1 MTTTTGTTTTARAHD
16 FTLDELQAY
25 DEGTLVPDRAL
36 VVARH
41 LAAGCPA
48 CRAWIANSHEVGRLL
63 HADAGVGVGVGGGG
77 HMDDPDAFLWD
88 TPRARARRWLR
99 RRLRPRRFVVLLV
112 VLPLKGRLVRHLFRT
127 PQGWEARASAV
138 VSLAALTVATLRFV
152 FARPSWPT
160 AAPTA
165 HRPTRM
171 DTGTGVR
178 GGGTDAR

>member
-1 MTTTTGTTTTARAHD
+1 MTTMATAHD

-25 DEGTLVPDRAL
+25 DEGTLAPER
-36 VVARH
+36 VAIVAAH
-41 LAAGCPA
+41 LAAGCAA
-48 CRAWIANSHEVGRLL
+48 CRAWIATSHEVGRLL
-63 HADAGVGVGVGGGG
+63 HADASADASTRL
-77 HMDDPDAFLWD
+77 DDPDAFLWD

-165 HRPTRM
+165 HWPTRM

>member
-1 MTTTTGTTTTARAHD
+1 MTTIATAHD

-25 DEGTLVPDRAL
+25 DEGTLAPERAAI
-36 VVARH
+36 VAAH
-41 LAAGCPA
+41 LAAGCAA
-48 CRAWIANSHEVGRLL
+48 CRAWIATSHEVGRLL
-63 HADAGVGVGVGGGG
+63 HVDASAGAGPRL
-77 HMDDPDAFLWD
+77 DDPDAFLWD

-171 DTGTGVR
+171 DTWTGVR

>member
-1 MTTTTGTTTTARAHD
+1 MTTMATAHD

-25 DEGTLVPDRAL
+25 DEGTLAPERAAI
-36 VVARH
+36 VAAH
-41 LAAGCPA
+41 LAAGCAA
-48 CRAWIANSHEVGRLL
+48 CRAWIATSHEVGRLL
-63 HADAGVGVGVGGGG
+63 HADADAGAGTRL
-77 HMDDPDAFLWD
+77 DDPDAFLWD

-152 FARPSWPT
+152 FARPSWP
-160 AAPTA
+160 AAVPPQRA
-165 HRPTRM
+165 DATR
-171 DTGTGVR
+171 DRDGGRGVAVA
-178 GGGTDAR
+178 GDADG

>member
-1 MTTTTGTTTTARAHD
+1 MTTMATAHD

-25 DEGTLVPDRAL
+25 DEGTLAPERAAI
-36 VVARH
+36 VAAH

-48 CRAWIANSHEVGRLL
+48 CRAWIATSHEVGRLL
-63 HADAGVGVGVGGGG
+63 HADDAAAAGGRL
-77 HMDDPDAFLWD
+77 DDPDAFLWD

-127 PQGWEARASAV
+127 SQGWEARASAV

-165 HRPTRM
+165 RRPTRM